1 VIQVTAQVS
10 LYPLPKEAVAP
21 EIVEALQVFQ
31 GCALEVE
38 PEGGSRLLVGDDT
51 TIFAALQHAFC
62 HAAEQGKVVMVVTLS
77 NDCPGSG
84 KHGEV
89 ALEF

>member
-21 EIVEALQVFQ
+21 EIVEALQIFQ

-38 PEGGSRLLVGDDT
+38 PEGGSRLLVGDVAT
-51 TIFAALQHAFC
+51 VFSALQHAFC

-77 NDCPGSG
+77 NDCPGTG
-84 KHGEV
+84 KQSEI
-89 ALEF
+89 ALES